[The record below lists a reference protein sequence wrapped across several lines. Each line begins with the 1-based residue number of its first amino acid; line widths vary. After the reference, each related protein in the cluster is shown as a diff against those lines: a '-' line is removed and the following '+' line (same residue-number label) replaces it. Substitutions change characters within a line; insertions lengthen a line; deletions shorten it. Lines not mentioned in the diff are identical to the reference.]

1 MEYNFYEIG
10 EKIRNLRKSQGQS
23 QDEFIDMLKNKHKIS
38 ITRNRLSAI
47 ENGKRKDFSLEFL
60 LAICLEYGCDMGY
73 LFGEHKEKTYN
84 NYFICSSTGLTEETI
99 HKLEFE
105 KDNCRIEQFNEFIL
119 EPDFWEVLNYF
130 EMYKNVS
137 KELIEEN
144 QAQSKAFW
152 EQSVFATNDST
163 KKMFERAAI
172 ALEGKSY
179 DYSMRRYKCLL
190 MLEKIVDKFLPKDKY

>member
-47 ENGKRKDFSLEFL
+47 ENGKRKNFSLEFL
-60 LAICLEYGCDMGY
+60 LAICQEYGCDMGY

-105 KDNCRIEQFNEFIL
+105 KDNCRIEHFNAFIL
-119 EPDFWEVLNYF
+119 EPDFWEVLECF

-137 KELIEEN
+137 EELIEKGKK
-144 QAQSKAFW
+144 QSKAFW
-152 EQSVFATNDST
+152 EQYALATDEST
-163 KKMFERAAI
+163 KNTFRMAAI
-172 ALEGKSY
+172 VLDGEKRKYNAEKQN
-179 DYSMRRYKCLL
+179 CIN
-190 MLEKIVDKFLPKDKY
+190 MLEKIVDKFLPNDKY